1 RWLEEVRAVQ
11 RHQGK
16 LRSTIRVSQIRELQG
31 EGVRKYF
38 WSVAT
43 MLLVLAGGAYG
54 QANAGSTADRPADSK
69 SPVAVTSDSVAA
81 PDQASTPP
89 APKGPIHIV
98 PYGPP
103 AKPEKT
109 RPAVQP
115 TSSNQGRVQYWGGPV
130 ISNVNVVEV
139 LWGSFVDTPSTTGL
153 DQFFTDVTTSSYF
166 GMLAEYSTVGLNGN
180 GAGSPPGSNQ
190 VIGLG
195 TFGGKF
201 PINPSICPGGATNPP
216 CTIND
221 TQIQNELVSQV
232 SAGHLPQPTQDAQGN
247 FNTIYMMYFP
257 PGVTIVLAPGVNS
270 CRIGGFCAYH
280 SNILTGNKLPYGV
293 FPDFGPT
300 SGCAV
305 GCGFG
310 TSHQNLTSASSHE
323 LAEAVTDVD
332 VGSANDF
339 APPLAWAD
347 QVTGEEIGDFC
358 NQNTA
363 LITVNGNTYT
373 V

>member
-1 RWLEEVRAVQ
+1 
-11 RHQGK
+11 
-16 LRSTIRVSQIRELQG
+16 
-31 EGVRKYF
+31 
-38 WSVAT
+38 
-43 MLLVLAGGAYG
+43 
-54 QANAGSTADRPADSK
+54 
-69 SPVAVTSDSVAA
+69 
-81 PDQASTPP
+81 
-89 APKGPIHIV
+89 
-98 PYGPP
+98 
-103 AKPEKT
+103 
-109 RPAVQP
+109 
-115 TSSNQGRVQYWGGPV
+115 
-130 ISNVNVVEV
+130 
-139 LWGSFVDTPSTTGL
+139 
-153 DQFFTDVTTSSYF
+153 
-166 GMLAEYSTVGLNGN
+166 
-180 GAGSPPGSNQ
+180 
-190 VIGLG
+190 
-195 TFGGKF
+195 
-201 PINPSICPGGATNPP
+201 
-216 CTIND
+216 
-221 TQIQNELVSQV
+221 
-232 SAGHLPQPTQDAQGN
+232 QGN

-373 V
+373 VQAEMSNMQNACVAAPAHFQVTAPVNAIPGRSFNVTVAPQTSATNFSIPAYNTPVTCATSHPAPTLPPDYTFVPSTDHGTHTFPVTLSAVGSQTVNVNDKLVTVMVGSVTVNVADNPDLTVVSSHSGNFKQ